1 LYDLSGFRIEYLP
14 LWANWLLAAVA
25 IVLIGKGAQQVV
37 ETAARIA
44 RRLRISELIV
54 GLTLVAAA
62 TSLPELGVTLVA
74 AFEEHPDI
82 SVGNIVGSN
91 IFNLGFIL
99 GAIAV
104 IRPIPTTQM
113 LVRRDGSALILATF
127 LLLALVASDFR
138 LDRVDGAILL
148 TGMGA
153 YLAVVFAIGR
163 IQWLEPG
170 LALAVRGDRRNSGDP
185 LKALRSLAGL
195 ALGIA
200 LLAVGSHLLVNS
212 AIPIARSFGV
222 SHWVIGVTV
231 VAAGTSA
238 PEFATSLVG
247 VLQGQ
252 YDISVGNVIGS
263 DLFNLLGVL
272 GVAGVLHP
280 QAVAPGARASIIA
293 LTAMV
298 VLVVIFARTGWR
310 LSRTEGSVLV
320 LFALARWAL
329 ELAAR
334 NGS

>member
-1 LYDLSGFRIEYLP
+1 MFDLSGFRLDDLP
-14 LWANWLLAAVA
+14 LWANWLLVA
-25 IVLIGKGAQQVV
+25 IAIFLVGKGAQQVV
-37 ETAARIA
+37 ESAARIA
-44 RRLRISELIV
+44 KRLRISELIV

-82 SVGNIVGSN
+82 SVGNVVGSN

-104 IRPIPTTQM
+104 IRPIPTTRV
-113 LVRRDGSALILATF
+113 LIRRDGSALILATL
-127 LLLALVASDFR
+127 LLLALVGWDFR

-148 TGMGA
+148 TGLA
-153 YLAVVFAIGR
+153 IYLGVVVAIGR
-163 IQWLEPG
+163 LHWIEPG
-170 LALAVRGDRRNSGDP
+170 LALAVRGDGRNSDDA
-185 LKALRSLAGL
+185 LKTLRALAGL
-195 ALGIA
+195 AFGIA

-231 VAAGTSA
+231 VAAGTSV

-247 VLQGQ
+247 VLRGQ

-280 QAVAPGARASIIA
+280 QAVESGARASLLA

-298 VLVVIFARTGWR
+298 ILVVVFARTGWR
-310 LSRTEGSVLV
+310 LSRWEGLALV
-320 LFALARWAL
+320 LFGLARWAL
-329 ELAAR
+329 DF
-334 NGS
+334 GV

>member
-1 LYDLSGFRIEYLP
+1 LYDLSGFRIEDLP

-104 IRPIPTTQM
+104 IRPIPTTRM

-127 LLLALVASDFR
+127 LLLALIVSDFR
-138 LDRVDGAILL
+138 LDRSDGVILL
-148 TGMGA
+148 AGMGL
-153 YLAVVFAIGR
+153 YLAVVFSIGR

-170 LALAVRGDRRNSGDP
+170 LALALRGERRSSGDP
-185 LKALRSLAGL
+185 LKALRALAGL
-195 ALGIA
+195 AFGIA

-247 VLQGQ
+247 VLRGQ

-272 GVAGVLHP
+272 GVAGLLHP
-280 QAVAPGARASIIA
+280 QAVAPAARASIIA

-298 VLVVIFARTGWR
+298 ILVVVFARTGWR
-310 LSRTEGSVLV
+310 LSRWEGLVLV
-320 LFALARWAL
+320 LFGLARWAL
-329 ELAAR
+329 DFAAR